1 MRLQEIERADENL
14 VINEEQAKTVILIYG
29 LYMSDLSSS
38 VIGRDF
44 KQDEKAHQ
52 GWWAFSSSLLEKEAS
67 QCSTRFSGFC
77 QWPVPDGCQSGLR
90 AGNSMP
96 VWGGIFAWYGE

>member
-52 GWWAFSSSLLEKEAS
+52 GWWDGTQEFLHFFFIEFIGEGGQPMFYAILRILSMA
-67 QCSTRFSGFC
+67 CS
-77 QWPVPDGCQSGLR
+77 
-90 AGNSMP
+90 
-96 VWGGIFAWYGE
+96 

>member
-44 KQDEKAHQ
+44 KQDEKAH
-52 GWWAFSSSLLEKEAS
+52 
-67 QCSTRFSGFC
+67 
-77 QWPVPDGCQSGLR
+77 
-90 AGNSMP
+90 
-96 VWGGIFAWYGE
+96 